1 MRLIQNQF
9 FGHDVDKAVKQQPG
23 TMYIATDTRKIYIY
37 DANGDP
43 RLATA
48 SGSGAPSDLIIVDTY
63 ADLPTGEPEDTIAF
77 VLNSTGTPWLPG
89 SLGGTYRPAGWYIYR
104 GSVWIST
111 EKLIDEALDDIF
123 NHIASTGN
131 PHNVTADQV
140 GLGNVDNTSDAD
152 KPVSSATATALSGKA
167 NTIHTH
173 VKADIT
179 DFLES
184 DYATGAE
191 GDLATSATQPG
202 DNISTLNNDELFL
215 QPSDNVSSLNNDSG
229 YLSSGANVS
238 EFINDSGYIVGQPVT
253 SYRSDH
259 EELMTIY
266 SGWLDSALNPVIM
279 KDDDGVQ
286 TFATGLT
293 DLETDWTNRLSLTYI

>member
-1 MRLIQNQF
+1 VRLIQNQF
-9 FGHDVDKAVKQQPG
+9 FGYDVDKAVKHQPG
-23 TMYIATDTRKIYIY
+23 TIYIATDTRKIYIY

-77 VLNSTGTPWLPG
+77 VLNDTGTKWLPG

-111 EKLIDEALDDIF
+111 DKLINEELNNLI
-123 NHIASTGN
+123 NHVASTGN
-131 PHNVTADQV
+131 PHSVTADQV
-140 GLGNVDNTSDAD
+140 GLGNVNNTSDAD
-152 KPVSSATATALSGKA
+152 KPISSATATALSGKA
-167 NTIHTH
+167 DTIHTH

-202 DNISTLNNDELFL
+202 DDISTLNNDSLFL
-215 QPSDNVSSLNNDSG
+215 QPSDNVSALTND
-229 YLSSGANVS
+229 A
-238 EFINDSGYIVGQPVT
+238 GYISANPIT
-253 SYRSDH
+253 SYRSDQ
-259 EELMTIY
+259 TDFIIY
-266 SGWLDSALNPVIM
+266 SGWLDGVTPVI
-279 KDDDGVQ
+279 KKCDDGVE

-293 DLETDWTNRLSLTYI
+293 DLETDWINRLSLTYI